1 MSTPVACEVALRCT
15 SPEGPARVCAFYS
28 TYTPPTPGYPGWCKY
43 ASTPAGF
50 CGHPQARLLAIREA
64 VREVMGFLPDLSPPF
79 DAEAY
84 WTKEQ
89 SRVLAEQVDREDQI
103 KLREVIEERVKNDEC
118 PDCGLKLT
126 FTDEGDF
133 TGFDGD
139 AQGLKR
145 VGVTCQRCKTFT
157 TCIYTK
163 DDKRCPW
170 GELTSTV
177 KKGRAE

>member
-15 SPEGPARVCAFYS
+15 SPEGPARVCSFYV
-28 TYTPPTPGYPGWCKY
+28 TYDPVTPGYPRWCKY
-43 ASTPAGF
+43 ASTPAAF
-50 CGHPQARLLAIREA
+50 CGHPQARLIAIRAAVLEA
-64 VREVMGFLPDLSPPF
+64 LGFMSD
-79 DAEAY
+79 E
-84 WTKEQ
+84 
-89 SRVLAEQVDREDQI
+89 DREAE
-103 KLREVIEERVKNDEC
+103 KRRRIEERVKNDEC

-126 FTDEGDF
+126 FTDEGDLVE
-133 TGFDGD
+133 FDGV
-139 AQGLKR
+139 AYGLKR